1 MDMNR
6 RSLIQKMLG
15 AVAVVPVVNA
25 LTACGSKEQPAA
37 EPAQAPAE
45 PAAQPAAAEPAA
57 GAPAGGEAAAGGGLP
72 EGLPPLTEDD
82 PAASA
87 LGYKMDAATV
97 DTAKFPKK
105 ADAAMP
111 DQKCANCVLY
121 TDAGHPEYGKCAAF
135 PGKLVKQ
142 GGWCNSWAKK
152 A

>member
-6 RSLIQKMLG
+6 RSLIQKMFG
-15 AVAVVPVVNA
+15 AVAVVPVVNV

-45 PAAQPAAAEPAA
+45 PAAQPAAPAEVPAA
-57 GAPAGGEAAAGGGLP
+57 APAAADAGALP

-87 LGYKMDAATV
+87 LGYKADAATV

-111 DQKCANCVLY
+111 DQKCENCVLY
-121 TDAGHPEYGKCAAF
+121 TDAGHAEYGKCAAF
-135 PGKLVKQ
+135 PGKLVKKV
-142 GGWCNSWAKK
+142 GWCNSWAKK
-152 A
+152 V